1 MTTTVTTQLSRI
13 SARRGDTM
21 EILTDG
27 ELYGRATAVEGVD
40 WTWERIGLN
49 WYSPA
54 ITSETVRG
62 TQPAIAA
69 IIDASRFVKPE
80 QRFAYHKHVWTVSDT
95 FAESQRLSDITCRRC
110 EQPLSRWG
118 SSKADQILTDT
129 IARAKREVLSD
140 IADGTVPATVTSF
153 SELHDYVDANGYGG
167 GFEEDHPAGWVPA
180 PENDSLTWETDEAES
195 QKITA
200 FWNDVQNAVDAWLK
214 RGRMD

>member
-27 ELYGRATAVEGVD
+27 ELYGRATAVKGVD

-129 IARAKREVLSD
+129 IARAKREVMFD
-140 IADGTVPATVTSF
+140 ITNKTVPATVASF
-153 SELHDYVDANGYGG
+153 SELHDYVDANYYGG
-167 GFEEDHPAGWVPA
+167 AFEV
-180 PENDSLTWETDEAES
+180 SEAMHS
-195 QKITA
+195 VCNSDDADDTFGSGCDRCCG